1 MKIAICTS
9 ITDAACSLSC
19 NLGILK
25 AMNEVT
31 YPAHPLLDRDSRN
44 FMESMIVACDDI
56 GADIKK
62 YHSFLKYWLNRVQ
75 RKPSAQNAFLYAF
88 KFFSSNE
95 NKGIELDK
103 EKEANEYLKDLKFH
117 LNDLGIVGESMRK
130 FIESFQSDFPRS
142 QIITEDIEWFPKP
155 GKEQWTKPEYVVYAN
170 IFKFAWS
177 IARLWHLFE
186 SRNAYTHINQLKNFF
201 FVLSEKEP
209 LIDCVCKE
217 AQKVPNEM
225 RNALKTL
232 SPENIEFFDKYL
244 FFFSPEYLTLNEMC
258 MFWKKACISSIE
270 GKTVQTALKK
280 PLNNIWLLGRFFLV
294 HPYTLNFFNGNRGF
308 TDKAFKQIYNTSNPE
323 AIKKIKQ
330 IRLDEIVEKK
340 RKQKQ
345 LEWGDKK
352 ISIFEVCATIC
363 SDKEWEKIEK
373 QCKENE
379 IDEAYESNPSREFL
393 EAAASYRSKNTLLNK
408 FDFSNKHIKKWAAKE
423 PKKFNTLIV
432 VISVLELFK
441 KCSKDDFSILEDLFK
456 NFALMGYETNLI
468 ISQGVNHEKNL
479 FLIAMNDIDAEFLKD
494 LLNILVVVLL
504 VIAIQ
509 ELSNSWS
516 NDKTDQSNSTT

>member
-1 MKIAICTS
+1 
-9 ITDAACSLSC
+9 
-19 NLGILK
+19 
-25 AMNEVT
+25 MNEVT
-31 YPAHPLLDRDSRN
+31 YPAHPLLDRDSRD

-62 YHSFLKYWLNRVQ
+62 YHAFLKYWLNRVQ

-88 KFFSSNE
+88 KFFNSNE
-95 NKGIELDK
+95 NKGIEQNK
-103 EKEANEYLKDLKFH
+103 EEEANEYLKDLKFH
-117 LNDLGIVGESMRK
+117 LNDLGLVGESMRK
-130 FIESFQSDFPRS
+130 FIESFQSEFPREE
-142 QIITEDIEWFPKP
+142 IKTEDIEWFPKP
-155 GKEQWTKPEYVVYAN
+155 EKEQWTKPEYVVYAN

-177 IARLWHLFE
+177 VARLWQLFE
-186 SRNAYTHINQLKNFF
+186 SRNDNTHIDQLKTFLF
-201 FVLSEKEP
+201 LPSEKEP
-209 LIDCVCKE
+209 FISYDHKE
-217 AQKVPNEM
+217 TRNVPNELLD
-225 RNALKTL
+225 ALKSL

-258 MFWKKACISSIE
+258 IFWKKACISSIE
-270 GKTVQTALKK
+270 GKSVQTAIKK
-280 PLNNIWLLGRFFLV
+280 PLDRIWLLGRFYLI
-294 HPYTLNFFNGNRGF
+294 HPYTLNFFDGKRGF
-308 TDKAFKQIYNTSNPE
+308 TDKAFKQIYNTSNPAVIE
-323 AIKKIKQ
+323 KVKKIC
-330 IRLDEIVEKK
+330 LDEIVKKK

-345 LEWGDKK
+345 LEWGEKK
-352 ISIFEVCATIC
+352 ISIFEACATIC
-363 SDKEWEKIEK
+363 SDKEWGKLEKK
-373 QCKENE
+373 CKENE
-379 IDEAYESNPSREFL
+379 IDEAYESNPNREFL

-432 VISVLELFK
+432 VVSVLELFK
-441 KCSKDDFSILEDLFK
+441 KCGKDDFSILEDLFK
-456 NFALMGYETNLI
+456 NFALMGFETNLI
-468 ISQGVNHEKNL
+468 ISQGMNHEKNL